1 LTTLEAQ
8 KGRWGAFTDVIY
20 FDFSGSKAG
29 AAPFTVGGLPVPVTG
44 AAFLNADMS
53 LNGWMWTL
61 AGEYAA
67 IQDPAHQLNV
77 FAGFRYL
84 TVSTDF
90 SFAFLGDVGTI
101 PIAQRAGTASAS
113 DDIWDAIVGVHGT
126 LKLGDGA
133 WFLPYYLDIGTGG
146 SKFTWQALAGV
157 AYQFKWGDVVAAYR
171 YLDYDLSDS
180 KALSDMKMYGPLIG
194 VTFHW

>member
-1 LTTLEAQ
+1 
-8 KGRWGAFTDVIY
+8 
-20 FDFSGSKAG
+20 
-29 AAPFTVGGLPVPVTG
+29 
-44 AAFLNADMS
+44 
-53 LNGWMWTL
+53 
-61 AGEYAA
+61 
-67 IQDPAHQLNV
+67 V

-101 PIAQRAGTASAS
+101 PVAQRAGAASANS
-113 DDIWDAIVGVHGT
+113 DIWDAIVGVHGT
-126 LKLGDGA
+126 LKLGDGG

-157 AYQFKWGDVVAAYR
+157 GYQFKWGDVVAAYR

-180 KALSDMKMYGPLIG
+180 KALSDLTLYGPLIG